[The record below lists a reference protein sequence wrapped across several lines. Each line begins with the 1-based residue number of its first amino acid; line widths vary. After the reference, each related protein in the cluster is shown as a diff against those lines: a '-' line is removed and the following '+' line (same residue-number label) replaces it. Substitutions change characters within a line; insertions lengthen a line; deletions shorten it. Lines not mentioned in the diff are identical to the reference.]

1 MQRDMSYG
9 LAVVL
14 RVCEAR
20 ELDGL
25 EAFLAPCRCVPGRHP
40 PSPQAVRLGHGCWS
54 WAAVQWEKEEAAARL

>member
-14 RVCEAR
+14 CVCEAH

-25 EAFLAPCRCVPGRHP
+25 EAFLAPCRCVLDVVHHPHRPFVLAMAAGVEQLCSGRKRKL
-40 PSPQAVRLGHGCWS
+40 Q
-54 WAAVQWEKEEAAARL
+54 

>member
-25 EAFLAPCRCVPGRHP
+25 EAFLAPCRCVPGRCP

-54 WAAVQWEKEEAAARL
+54 